1 MENGC
6 VFCDPERLK
15 ERLIWENEDWSVV
28 ATLGQIV
35 GGYVLIVP
43 KAHIS
48 CLGVLPHG
56 RAMTNLV
63 TIVYLTQR
71 ALNLEY
77 VHDGSLRALSRILM
91 FEHGIVGQTVKHAH
105 LHLLPVKVDLSPKI
119 IADFPQVEVNNLSRS
134 GFYLQNVYARRPEPY
149 FFWTVP
155 SGDSMICWNPP
166 APLMY
171 LRLITAELLGFP
183 ERGNWREMDR
193 NLDNQL
199 QEETVRRLKSYFP

>member
-6 VFCDPERLK
+6 VFCDPEKMK
-15 ERLIWENEDWSVV
+15 ERLIWENADWSVV

-35 GGYVLIVP
+35 GGYVLIIP
-43 KAHIS
+43 KAHIP
-48 CLGVLPHG
+48 CLGALPLG
-56 RAMTNLV
+56 GAMANLV
-63 TIVYLTQR
+63 TTIYSAAR

-77 VHDGSLRALSRILM
+77 VHDDSPGAVSRILM

-105 LHLLPVKVDLSPKI
+105 LHLLPVKVDLTPKI
-119 IADFPQVEVNNLSRS
+119 VADFPTVDIDNLSDS
-134 GFYLQNVYARRPEPY
+134 DSYLQDVYASRQEPY
-149 FFWTVP
+149 LFWTTP
-155 SGDSMICWNPP
+155 NGDSMICWNPP
-166 APLMY
+166 APSMY